1 MLLSIPYSTGWVAY
15 VDGEKRAIR
24 KCDDA
29 FILLNLEKQDKHVE
43 LKYFTP
49 GLLEGGA
56 LTVFSLLIF
65 GFLAVKEKKVKK
77 E

>member
-1 MLLSIPYSTGWVAY
+1 M
-15 VDGEKRAIR
+15 
-24 KCDDA
+24 
-29 FILLNLEKQDKHVE
+29 LLNLEKQDKHVE